1 MPAEDVLAGL
11 VDCGVVLEREG
22 EYETRLDDEKAW
34 SAGETC
40 LARWEVDGVWYRAR
54 VVEATS
60 EGFTRVLFVDYGNQ
74 DDAMALVRTTTEL
87 GEDDVKDRH
96 VDAVVKQTFEGDDAK
111 PVEADVEESGKIE
124 LKDVD
129 ISELACCVCAK
140 LKKVS
145 D

>member
-1 MPAEDVLAGL
+1 MA
-11 VDCGVVLEREG
+11 
-22 EYETRLDDEKAW
+22 K
-34 SAGETC
+34 
-40 LARWEVDGVWYRAR
+40 WEVDGVWYRAK

-60 EGFTRVLFVDYGNQ
+60 GRSTRVLFVDYGNQ
-74 DDAMALVRTTTEL
+74 DDATALVRTAAEL
-87 GEDDVKDRH
+87 GEDDVKDPY
-96 VDAVVKQTFEGDDAK
+96 VDAVENQTFEGDDAK
-111 PVEADVEESGKIE
+111 PAEADVEESGKIE